1 MSDFSFSVSTDGLQ
15 DKGSILSEEATNIK
29 NALEDVNSARA
40 ALDAWISQN
49 KDKYDA
55 KVANGV
61 PKLMEMADN
70 VMSFGN
76 VAKDTSSRLVNVENK
91 IAAAIDN
98 DDIAA

>member
-1 MSDFSFSVSTDGLQ
+1 MLDFNFSVSTDGLQ
-15 DKGSILSEEATNIK
+15 DKGSILNEEASNIK
-29 NALEDVNSARA
+29 DALEDVNSARA

-55 KVANGV
+55 RVAKGV

-76 VAKDTSSRLVNVENK
+76 VAKDTSNRLVNVENK